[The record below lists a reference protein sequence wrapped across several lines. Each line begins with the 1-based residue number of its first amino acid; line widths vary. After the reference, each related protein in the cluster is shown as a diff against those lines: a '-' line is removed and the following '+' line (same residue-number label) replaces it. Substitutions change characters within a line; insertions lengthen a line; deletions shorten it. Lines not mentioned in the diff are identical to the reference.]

1 MWGARSNV
9 GAALT
14 RKANKALKGRIES
27 VAVKSSGFT
36 RFAGGQVFNKSDS
49 KEIEPL
55 MAARQILVEAG
66 IECSAINPRAAW
78 GPTFYIQFPSK
89 EAA

>member
-27 VAVKSSGFT
+27 VKVKSGGYSNMECGEVSG
-36 RFAGGQVFNKSDS
+36 Q
-49 KEIEPL
+49 EIEPL

-66 IECSAINPRAAW
+66 IECSDIKTQFKAL
-78 GPTFYIQFPSK
+78 GPCFYIQFPSK

>member
-14 RKANKALKGRIES
+14 RKANKALKGRVES
-27 VAVKSSGFT
+27 VRVKSGGYSNMQCGEVSG
-36 RFAGGQVFNKSDS
+36 Q
-49 KEIEPL
+49 EIEAL
-55 MAARQILVEAG
+55 MSARQILIEAG
-66 IECSAINPRAAW
+66 IECSPIQTRFKSL
-78 GPTFYIQFPSK
+78 GPCFYIQFPSK